1 MSNKFKGLL
10 EFGRFRLDVERK
22 FLWCEEKPVQLP
34 LKSIELLCLLVK
46 RSGQV
51 VTKEE
56 IWHHVWQDSYVEE
69 TNLTHNIYLLRKT
82 FKDLGETELIET
94 VPRRGYRFA
103 GKAHEIENVEFI
115 LEKHTLTQTDIEI
128 EEEISEAPAEKR
140 TITPT
145 QKKNFWQSFST
156 SAKILVACAAGIILL
171 IAGIYGFKNY
181 QTQPTQTKMNS
192 IAVLPLKSYN
202 NNKDNTLP
210 IQITDAIITRLG
222 TSDKIIVRPT
232 NAVLPFSSDEQDAT
246 EIGRKL
252 QTDTVLD
259 GRIQQE
265 DNRLRI
271 TLQLINVADGRH
283 LWSGQIDGFSTQILS
298 LQDEVSLKIL
308 QNLDPDYQKEAVL
321 TSTPT
326 KNSDAYEAY
335 LQGRY
340 FASQRTGEGLKK
352 AVEYFQKSIE
362 LDPNF
367 AESYAGLADT
377 QYLLY
382 DYNFIVT
389 KTQVESAREN
399 LQKSL
404 SLKPNLADALITMG
418 AMQMNYDWDWQ
429 NAEKSYKKA
438 LEISPNNSF
447 ARARYGALLTR
458 LARFEEAQ
466 MQFGKAVELDPL
478 SLSGNVNLGMVY
490 FCKKDFEAANR
501 QFYKGLE
508 INPKYSPAHWLLSR
522 SFWMQG
528 KKDEAVREI
537 LTALEADG
545 NQQLAE
551 KLKLT
556 AQKSSEAVLRS
567 LLFEWRGNPQFTNP
581 HNMAYLSANL
591 GEKEKAIE
599 WLEKSFAEHHPW
611 TTWIKAAP
619 EFESLK
625 NEPRFQEIARKMNL
639 Q

>member
-34 LKSIELLCLLVK
+34 LKSIELLCLLVE
-46 RSGQV
+46 RGGQV
-51 VTKEE
+51 VSKEE

-82 FKDLGETELIET
+82 FKDLGESKLIET

-103 GKAHEIENVEFI
+103 GEAHEIENEEFI
-115 LEKHTLTQTDIEI
+115 LEKHTLTRTDIEI
-128 EEEISEAPAEKR
+128 EEEISEAPAEKQ
-140 TITPT
+140 ISTPT

-156 SAKILVACAAGIILL
+156 SAKILVAGVVGVILL
-171 IAGIYGFKNY
+171 IAGIFGFKNY
-181 QTQPTQTKMNS
+181 QGRVSQTKINS
-192 IAVLPLKSYN
+192 IAVLPLKSY
-202 NNKDNTLP
+202 KNTIDDTLA
-210 IQITDAIITRLG
+210 IRITDAVITRLG

-232 NAVLPFSSDEQDAT
+232 NAVLPFSNEEQDAT

-265 DNRLRI
+265 ENRLRI
-271 TLQLINVADGRH
+271 TLQLINVSDGRH
-283 LWSGQIDGFSTQILS
+283 LWSGQIDGFATQILS

-308 QNLDPDYQKEAVL
+308 QNLDPDYQKETIL

-340 FASQRTGEGLKK
+340 FASQRTGEGLNK
-352 AVEYFQKSIE
+352 AVEFFQKSIQ

-389 KTQVESAREN
+389 KTQVETARTN

-404 SLKPNLADALITMG
+404 SLKPNLADTLITMG
-418 AMQMNYDWDWQ
+418 AMQMNYDWDWK
-429 NAEKSYKKA
+429 NAEESYKKA
-438 LEISPNNSF
+438 IEISSNNSS
-447 ARARYGALLTR
+447 ARSRYGALLTR
-458 LARFEEAQ
+458 LGRFEEAQ
-466 MQFGKAVELDPL
+466 TQYGKAVELDPL

-501 QFYKGLE
+501 QF
-508 INPKYSPAHWLLSR
+508 
-522 SFWMQG
+522 
-528 KKDEAVREI
+528 
-537 LTALEADG
+537 
-545 NQQLAE
+545 
-551 KLKLT
+551 
-556 AQKSSEAVLRS
+556 
-567 LLFEWRGNPQFTNP
+567 
-581 HNMAYLSANL
+581 
-591 GEKEKAIE
+591 
-599 WLEKSFAEHHPW
+599 
-611 TTWIKAAP
+611 
-619 EFESLK
+619 
-625 NEPRFQEIARKMNL
+625 
-639 Q
+639 